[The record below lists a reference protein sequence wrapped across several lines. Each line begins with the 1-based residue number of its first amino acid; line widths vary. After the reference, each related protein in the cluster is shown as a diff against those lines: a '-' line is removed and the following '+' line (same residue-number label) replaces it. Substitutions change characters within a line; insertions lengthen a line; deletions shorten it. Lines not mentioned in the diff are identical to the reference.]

1 MFILAE
7 IPAKNVTVIYS
18 KNPFTKN
25 PYFETKSDLTIP
37 SVHSIPTIRSTHTY
51 QTSETNNP
59 LSTTLPTF
67 SISPWTIKMDKT
79 YFPWPEQVT
88 SRTNFGIHN
97 ESKSTDHPFKIRH
110 HHR

>member
-25 PYFETKSDLTIP
+25 PYFETKSELTIP

-51 QTSETNNP
+51 QVTETNEAF
-59 LSTTLPTF
+59 TKTF
-67 SISPWTIKMDKT
+67 SLTPSTVKKDKT
-79 YFPWPEQVT
+79 YFPGTEKVANV
-88 SRTNFGIHN
+88 TNFGIYKD
-97 ESKSTDHPFKIRH
+97 SKTTDHPNKIRH
-110 HHR
+110 RHR

>member
-25 PYFETKSDLTIP
+25 PYFDTKTVP
-37 SVHSIPTIRSTHTY
+37 SVYSIPTIRSTHTY
-51 QTSETNNP
+51 QMSETNDP

-67 SISPWTIKMDKT
+67 SLNPWTIKMDKT
-79 YFPWPEQVT
+79 YFPGPEKVT
-88 SRTNFGIHN
+88 NRANFGMYN
-97 ESKSTDHPFKIRH
+97 KSKMTDHPFKIRH
-110 HHR
+110 PHR